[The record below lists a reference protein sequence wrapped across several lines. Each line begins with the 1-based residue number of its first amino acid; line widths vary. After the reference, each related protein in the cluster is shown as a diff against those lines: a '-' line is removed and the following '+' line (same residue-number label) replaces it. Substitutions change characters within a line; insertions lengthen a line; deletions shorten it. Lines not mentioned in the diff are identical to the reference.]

1 MTSKREVLDVPLC
14 LTRKNF
20 PSLVILTYINLSHF
34 ILLYLVLQITGSTSE
49 NHPSCDNSAEDN
61 QRNRSTSENQPPS
74 DNSAADN
81 PRNRSTSENQP
92 PSDNSAADNQRNRST
107 PGNLAKDDNSAADH
121 AFEVSSWV
129 VPVVEDE
136 TDDDLLLSAECCS
149 TSVDVEEIQV
159 EPVYKTGKRKNT
171 KKMEEVQ
178 SDRRS
183 KRKRGAKRF

>member
-1 MTSKREVLDVPLC
+1 MTSKQEVLDVPLC

-49 NHPSCDNSAEDN
+49 N
-61 QRNRSTSENQPPS
+61 
-74 DNSAADN
+74 
-81 PRNRSTSENQP
+81 QP

-121 AFEVSSWV
+121 VFEVSSCV

-149 TSVDVEEIQV
+149 TSVDVEEIQG
-159 EPVYKTGKRKNT
+159 EQGDKTAKRKNT

-178 SDRRS
+178 SERRS

>member
-49 NHPSCDNSAEDN
+49 NHPSCDNSAKDN
-61 QRNRSTSENQPPS
+61 Q
-74 DNSAADN
+74 
-81 PRNRSTSENQP
+81 RNRSTSENQP

-178 SDRRS
+178 SERRS

>member
-1 MTSKREVLDVPLC
+1 M
-14 LTRKNF
+14 
-20 PSLVILTYINLSHF
+20 
-34 ILLYLVLQITGSTSE
+34 LQITGSTSE
-49 NHPSCDNSAEDN
+49 NHPSSDNSAADN

-92 PSDNSAADNQRNRST
+92 PSHNSAADNQRNRST

-121 AFEVSSWV
+121 AFEVSSCV
-129 VPVVEDE
+129 VPVVEDG

-149 TSVDVEEIQV
+149 TSVDVEEIQG
-159 EPVYKTGKRKNT
+159 EQGDKTAKRKNT

-178 SDRRS
+178 SERRS

>member
-1 MTSKREVLDVPLC
+1 MTSKHEVLDVPLC

-20 PSLVILTYINLSHF
+20 PSLVILTYVNLSHF

-49 NHPSCDNSAEDN
+49 NHPSSDNSAADN

-92 PSDNSAADNQRNRST
+92 PSDNSAADNQGNRST

-121 AFEVSSWV
+121 VFEVSSCV
-129 VPVVEDE
+129 VPVVED
-136 TDDDLLLSAECCS
+136 SS
-149 TSVDVEEIQV
+149 NHGS
-159 EPVYKTGKRKNT
+159 YR
-171 KKMEEVQ
+171 
-178 SDRRS
+178 
-183 KRKRGAKRF
+183 

>member
-1 MTSKREVLDVPLC
+1 MHWNKNMTSKREVLDVPLC

-20 PSLVILTYINLSHF
+20 PHF

-49 NHPSCDNSAEDN
+49 N
-61 QRNRSTSENQPPS
+61 QPPS
-74 DNSAADN
+74 DNSATDN

-107 PGNLAKDDNSAADH
+107 PGNLAKDDNSAAYH
-121 AFEVSSWV
+121 AFEASSCV

-149 TSVDVEEIQV
+149 TSVDVEEIQG
-159 EPVYKTGKRKNT
+159 EQGDKTAKRKNT

-178 SDRRS
+178 SERRS

>member
-1 MTSKREVLDVPLC
+1 MRWNKNMTSKREVLDVPLC

-20 PSLVILTYINLSHF
+20 PSLVILTYVNLSHF

-49 NHPSCDNSAEDN
+49 NHPS
-61 QRNRSTSENQPPS
+61 S

-107 PGNLAKDDNSAADH
+107 QGNLAKDDNSAADH
-121 AFEVSSWV
+121 AFEVSSCV

-149 TSVDVEEIQV
+149 TSVDVEEIQG
-159 EPVYKTGKRKNT
+159 EQGDKTAKRKNT

-178 SDRRS
+178 SERRS

>member
-1 MTSKREVLDVPLC
+1 MTSKQEVLDVPLC

-20 PSLVILTYINLSHF
+20 PSLVILTYVNLSHF

-49 NHPSCDNSAEDN
+49 NHPS
-61 QRNRSTSENQPPS
+61 
-74 DNSAADN
+74 
-81 PRNRSTSENQP
+81 
-92 PSDNSAADNQRNRST
+92 SDNSAADNQRNRST

-121 AFEVSSWV
+121 AFEVSSCV
-129 VPVVEDE
+129 VPVVEDK

-149 TSVDVEEIQV
+149 TSVDVEEIQG
-159 EPVYKTGKRKNT
+159 EQGDKTAKRKNT

-178 SDRRS
+178 SERRS